1 MGFQAP
7 NERQKG
13 LEGIFGFCYV
23 SDNEMDRKGKKDMV
37 DCVETTIGLRLK
49 MRWSEAKDKVV
60 WG

>member
-7 NERQKG
+7 NERQKS

-49 MRWSEAKDKVV
+49 MRWSEAKDAVV
-60 WG
+60 

>member
-23 SDNEMDRKGKKDMV
+23 FDNEMVRKGKKDMV
-37 DCVETTIGLRLK
+37 DWVETTIGLRPNHH
-49 MRWSEAKDKVV
+49 RFEAKDAVV
-60 WG
+60 